1 MTAPDVKTPGTGT
14 QALSGRHDTHPNA
27 TADTEQLQF
36 TSPHRFVAWAVLAG
50 FCDPQRL
57 TESILAAVARGE

>member
-14 QALSGRHDTHPNA
+14 QALSGQHDTHPNA
-27 TADTEQLQF
+27 SASEVPPQF
-36 TSPHRFVAWAVLAG
+36 TSLRRFIVWCVLAG